1 MSKAIKYKVEIIDR
15 NTSYVKALSE
25 LHAICF
31 RGKGKEYWNDQS
43 FRVLLGAKGTI
54 GFSATADDCS
64 LLGFV
69 IGRSVMDESEVL
81 TLCVL
86 PTARRNGVAKNLMLK
101 LIKRLS
107 PSKRILLEVATSNDP
122 ALALYES
129 LGFKQSGRR
138 PAYYKKG
145 TSRIDALILE
155 L

>member
-86 PTARRNGVAKNLMLK
+86 PTARRNGGAKNLMLK
-101 LIKRLS
+101 LFGITQTVLM
-107 PSKRILLEVATSNDP
+107 ILKKKLQKKLNLFMLKIQVAT
-122 ALALYES
+122 ALKLKTWE
-129 LGFKQSGRR
+129 K
-138 PAYYKKG
+138 
-145 TSRIDALILE
+145 
-155 L
+155 